1 MQSILLNSYLSFL
14 ILCKE
19 RQVAVI
25 YSIPPLKQQLLLF
38 VYLNM
43 KYRETMLSFSSHQTD
58 LGILRNLVKGRF
70 NLWNSF
76 I

>member
-19 RQVAVI
+19 KQVAVI
-25 YSIPPLKQQLLLF
+25 YFVPLLKQQLLHF

-43 KYRETMLSFSSHQTD
+43 KTE
-58 LGILRNLVKGRF
+58 K
-70 NLWNSF
+70 
-76 I
+76 